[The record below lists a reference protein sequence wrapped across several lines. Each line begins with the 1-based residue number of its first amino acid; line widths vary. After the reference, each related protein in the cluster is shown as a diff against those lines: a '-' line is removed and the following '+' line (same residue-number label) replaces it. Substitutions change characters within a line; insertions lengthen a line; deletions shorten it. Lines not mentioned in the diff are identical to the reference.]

1 MSQPKKKRTDS
12 RSAEKASDSQATDGG
27 RMGRWRLVIII
38 SVFLAIIGIV
48 VWVTHYFSE
57 DQRYLRI
64 NVIVVDDTSI
74 RMDYFLKRARIS
86 GVDAMAMLDTIAKE
100 QVIKMEAPQYV
111 GEPTDDD
118 IDETLRRIAT
128 GGSGDI
134 SESEFKEW
142 YRQQLNETGLSDA
155 EFKDFMYTNLLATRL
170 QEYLA
175 DRMPTVTEQV
185 HVHVIMVQTYDEA
198 AKVRE
203 RWEEGEDF
211 ADLAREVSMDEE
223 SRENGGDLGWMPK
236 GVNELVDYAAFDLN
250 IGDVSEPVSY
260 TGQYFYLF
268 MVSEREV
275 ARQIEEEDLEV
286 LKSKV
291 INDWLNVTSQ
301 EHEISFHGSKNGFD
315 NIIYAWVNLQ
325 LAKQ

>member
-27 RMGRWRLVIII
+27 RMGRWSLVIII

-74 RMDYFLKRARIS
+74 RMDYFIKRARIS
-86 GVDAMAMLDTIAKE
+86 GIDAMAMLDTIAKE

-111 GEPTDDD
+111 GEPTEYD

-155 EFKDFMYTNLLATRL
+155 EFRDFMYTNLLATRL

-185 HVHVIMVQTYDEA
+185 HVHIIMVQTYDEA

-236 GVNELVDYAAFDLN
+236 GVDELVDYAAFDLN

-291 INDWLNVTSQ
+291 VNDWLIVTSQ
-301 EHEISFHGSKNGFD
+301 EHKISFHGSKNGFD

-325 LAKQ
+325 LAKR